1 VLDVFADFDHVGE
14 HVFNAI
20 DSAIRSLRVGG
31 WDSDDRSVSICWSE
45 VTALPS
51 MMRQAAGTID
61 SPASS
66 QSGCRRDW

>member
-45 VTALPS
+45 LTAF
-51 MMRQAAGTID
+51 AFDDEAG
-61 SPASS
+61 
-66 QSGCRRDW
+66 GRNN